1 MKQNGLWHDI
11 IDTGD
16 NGLERFGVLKD
27 KGTVLC
33 SSKKKNIVG
42 KPYQCTRQ
50 SEKLPLYFN

>member
-33 SSKKKNIVG
+33 SSKKKKHRRKTLSMHKTIWET
-42 KPYQCTRQ
+42 P
-50 SEKLPLYFN
+50 FIF